1 MIKGAQDMLAGSATE
16 LAGFE
21 IVDDYHFNITL
32 EYPFA
37 PFVKNIGTS
46 YADIFPETH
55 VPQPVRTGPWHR
67 SDRYRS
73 VQDCRKR

>member
-21 IVDDYHFNITL
+21 VVDDYHFNITL

-46 YADIFPETH
+46 YAGTTSQRTH
-55 VPQPVRTGPWHR
+55 VPRQARTGVLAPI
-67 SDRYRS
+67 
-73 VQDCRKR
+73 